1 MTAYVPGQNEKDPN
15 KLIISL
21 QQLAAGRSNAV
32 GTVTCST
39 LSKTTVT
46 DANCAVGSKIGLTAS
61 SSNAAAFV
69 ASIWSS
75 STGVLNGSFTL
86 DHTVAATTDRTF
98 GYVIR
103 G

>member
-1 MTAYVPGQNEKDPN
+1 MTAYVPDVNEKDLQ
-15 KLIISL
+15 KYARSL

-46 DANCAVGSKIGLTAS
+46 DANCAVGSKVQITAS
-61 SSNAAAFV
+61 SSNASAALT
-69 ASIWSS
+69 STWIS
-75 STGVLNGSFTL
+75 STGTLNGSFVV
-86 DHTVAATTDRTF
+86 DHTVASTTDRTF
-98 GYVIR
+98 GYAIV